1 MPRKQPAN
9 DPPPGAPRSA
19 KGAKT
24 RARLVDA
31 AKLVFEETGFLDAR
45 ISDIAE
51 RAGISHGS
59 FYHYFESK
67 EQIFREVA
75 AAQEALL
82 TTPRSD
88 VVGGTGEAPGP
99 VDGAEDV
106 DGSHVLSEFERLH
119 RANRRYLERYREN
132 ARIMGVIEEVSRY
145 DDPVNEARM
154 GRQKHFARQAEKSIR
169 DLQKRGAADPDVD
182 PKIAAVALGSMVGR
196 FAELWLVEG
205 WEKFSFDR
213 AVDQITLLWA
223 NAIGLREPTSDGR
236 SKT

>member
-1 MPRKQPAN
+1 ATP
-9 DPPPGAPRSA
+9 
-19 KGAKT
+19 
-24 RARLVDA
+24 RARLVEA

-82 TTPRSD
+82 T
-88 VVGGTGEAPGP
+88 APS
-99 VDGAEDV
+99 VDGARGDGAAEAEDV
-106 DGSHVLSEFERLH
+106 DRSRVLTEFERLH

-145 DDPVNEARM
+145 D
-154 GRQKHFARQAEKSIR
+154 
-169 DLQKRGAADPDVD
+169 
-182 PKIAAVALGSMVGR
+182 
-196 FAELWLVEG
+196 
-205 WEKFSFDR
+205 
-213 AVDQITLLWA
+213 
-223 NAIGLREPTSDGR
+223 
-236 SKT
+236 